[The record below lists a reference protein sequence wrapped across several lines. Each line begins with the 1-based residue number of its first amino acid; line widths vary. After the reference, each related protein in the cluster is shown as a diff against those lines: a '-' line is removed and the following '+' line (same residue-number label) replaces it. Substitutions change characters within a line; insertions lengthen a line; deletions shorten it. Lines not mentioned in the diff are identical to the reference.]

1 MDNPTVFFKIKFF
14 CTLGQLKPVF
24 MAKIGQNGPYGPK
37 IGKMKFSP
45 KKRKSDPR
53 APPPKKLGQNY

>member
-1 MDNPTVFFKIKFF
+1 
-14 CTLGQLKPVF
+14 

-37 IGKMKFSP
+37 IGKIKFSP

-53 APPPKKLGQNY
+53 APPKKLGQNY